1 VEFRQLQCF
10 VAVAEELHFAR
21 AAARLHVAQPWL
33 SQVIKQ
39 VEREVGAALFER
51 TTRQVSLTDGGA
63 AFLVHARRA
72 LASLDDAGEAARRA
86 AAGHAGVLAVGFTGA
101 STHTLLPAIA
111 RAHRSA
117 YPLVQLDLVGP
128 AFTREQIEGLLSG
141 RIGAGLIR
149 AVPSVLSQAPE
160 IRVAV
165 LDDDPLCALL
175 PDGHPAAGQEE
186 VDVASL
192 RDDRFVAFPASRGAA
207 MNDLLAAVCMQ
218 AGFVPKVALEVAD
231 SSVLVATVAAGS
243 GVALLP
249 RSFGALQRDV
259 VVRPLTTRHDVP
271 IALAWLADGPPAT
284 VAPLVALA
292 CDVAARLGFSGP
304 AGDAA
309 PPGPRP

>member
-39 VEREVGAALFER
+39 IEREVGAALFER
-51 TTRQVSLTDGGA
+51 TTRQVSLTESGE
-63 AFLVHARRA
+63 AFLVHVRRS
-72 LASLDDAGEAARRA
+72 LASLDDAREAARRA
-86 AAGHAGVLAVGFTGA
+86 AAGHAGALAVGFTGA
-101 STHTLLPAIA
+101 ATHTLLPAIA
-111 RAHRSA
+111 RAHRRA

-128 AFTREQIEGLLSG
+128 AFTREQIEGLLTG

-149 AVPSVLSQAPE
+149 AVPSVLEQAPE

-165 LDDDPLCALL
+165 LDDDPLCAFLSN
-175 PDGHPAAGQEE
+175 GHPVADHDA

-192 RDDRFVAFPASRGAA
+192 RDEQFVAFPSSRGAA
-207 MNDLLAAVCMQ
+207 MNDLLAAVCLR
-218 AGFVPKVALEVAD
+218 AGFVPRIGLEVAD
-231 SSVLVATVAAGS
+231 SSVLVAMVAAGS

-259 VVRPLTTRHDVP
+259 TVRPLTTRHDVP
-271 IALAWLADGPPAT
+271 VGLAWRAEGAPAT
-284 VAPLVALA
+284 VGPLVALA
-292 CDVAARLGFSGP
+292 REVAAGLRYPPP
-304 AGDAA
+304 ASA
-309 PPGPRP
+309 PAPRAGTP